1 MCSYG
6 FTNFNSNIIFLD
18 NYYLN
23 NKKIFIFIFF
33 IFAFYW
39 NQKTIVTGDVATN
52 TLYKII
58 YRTSKNIF
66 NFSSI
71 RLFQKIL
78 EFHKKYKNIQFIN
91 FNILKPCLIGH

>member
-1 MCSYG
+1 M
-6 FTNFNSNIIFLD
+6 NSNIIFLD
-18 NYYLN
+18 SYYLN
-23 NKKIFIFIFF
+23 NKKMFIFIFF

-71 RLFQKIL
+71 RLFEDSPLL
-78 EFHKKYKNIQFIN
+78 EFHKKYIE
-91 FNILKPCLIGH
+91 